1 MTARVTYRV
10 DGDIAIL
17 ALNQP
22 PVNALGQAMRAALQ
36 EAFRKALADD
46 QVAAMVILSEGRI
59 FCGGADIGEFGTDRA
74 FAAPDLPSVLNE
86 LEASTKPVVAAI
98 QGMALGGGLE
108 LAMVC
113 DYRIADTKAKLGLPE
128 VNLGLIPGA
137 GGTQRLPRLANVNL
151 ALDMITSGKPI
162 DAERAEAEGLV
173 DRLSEG
179 DLPGDALAFAQELV
193 HSRAAVKRCADIHI
207 DMDVFPASGFDGFR
221 AAIARKTR
229 GFFAPERGIQA
240 IEAAC
245 RLPLPEG
252 LAREQTLF
260 RECMDTP
267 QARAQQHLFFAE
279 REALKVPRVDPATP
293 PRAIRSVAVIG
304 AGTMGGGIAMNFAN
318 AGIPV
323 KLLELKQDALDR
335 GLETIRTNYE
345 ISARKGRMSEA
356 QVEQRMA
363 LLEGTLSYDDLADA
377 DLVIEAVFESMEVKQ
392 AVFSRLDEVC
402 KPGAILASN
411 TSTLDL
417 DQIAAFTSRPQDVIG
432 LHFFSPANVMRLL
445 EIVRGKQTADDVIL
459 TALKVAKAIR
469 KVPVVV
475 GVCFGF
481 VGNRMLE
488 PYGRE
493 AHRLLLEGA
502 TPAQVD
508 RVLTDF
514 GLAMGPLSMYDLAGI
529 DVTFLVRES
538 RRDAIAHDPSYNKIG
553 DELYHLGRYGQK
565 TGRGFYIYQGRDK
578 QDDPELIQQ
587 AESLARDL
595 GIERR
600 EISDQEIRER
610 CVYMLINEAADILSE
625 GIASRPGDCDLVWV
639 NGYGFPAWRGGPMQ
653 YANEIGLD
661 TVLEGIEMY
670 RRRLDDYGDMWF
682 QPSNLLKELAAAGKS
697 FREFSSEN
705 A

>member
-1 MTARVTYRV
+1 MTARVTYRR

-17 ALNQP
+17 SLNQP
-22 PVNALGQAMRAALQ
+22 PVNALGQPMREGLQ
-36 EAFRKALADD
+36 QAFRKALADD
-46 QVAAMVILSEGRI
+46 QVTAIIIASEAKI
-59 FCGGADIGEFGTDRA
+59 FCGGADISEFGTDRA
-74 FAAPDLPSVLNE
+74 FATPSLPSLLEE

-98 QGMALGGGLE
+98 QGSALGGGLE
-108 LAMVC
+108 LAMAC
-113 DYRIADTKAKLGLPE
+113 DYRIADTKARLGLPE

-137 GGTQRLPRLANVNL
+137 GGTQRLPRLAGVNL
-151 ALDMITSGKPI
+151 ALDMTTSGKPI
-162 DAERAEAEGLV
+162 DAEQAESEGLI

-179 DLPGDALAFAQELV
+179 VLLDSALAYARELIDAGAPV
-193 HSRAAVKRCADIHI
+193 RSCGDIRI
-207 DMDVFPASGFDGFR
+207 DMHVFPASGFNDFR

-229 GFFAPERGIQA
+229 GFFAPERCIQA

-245 RLPLPEG
+245 KLPLAEG
-252 LAREQTLF
+252 LAREQALF
-260 RECMDTP
+260 RECMNTP

-279 REALKVPRVDPATP
+279 REALKVRGVAPATK

-323 KLLELKQDALDR
+323 KMLELKQDALDR
-335 GLETIRTNYE
+335 GLATIRTNYE
-345 ISARKGRMSEA
+345 ISARKGRITAA
-356 QVEQRMA
+356 QVGQRMA
-363 LLEGTLSYDDLADA
+363 LLEGTLSYDDLANA

-417 DQIAAFTSRPQDVIG
+417 DRIASFTSRPQDVIG

-445 EIVRGKQTADDVIL
+445 EIVRGEQTADDVIV
-459 TALKVAKAIR
+459 TALQVAKTIR

-508 RVLTDF
+508 KVLTDF
-514 GLAMGPLSMYDLAGI
+514 GLAMGPLSTFDLAGN

-538 RRDAIAHDPSYNKIG
+538 RRDAIAHDPSYNKLG
-553 DELYHLGRYGQK
+553 DELYQLGRYGQK

-578 QDDPELIQQ
+578 KEDPELIQL
-587 AESLARDL
+587 AESVARDL

-600 EISDQEIRER
+600 EISDQEIYER

-653 YANEIGLD
+653 YADEIGLG
-661 TVLEGIEMY
+661 TVLEGIEKY
-670 RRRLDDYGDMWF
+670 RRELGEHGEMWF
-682 QPSNLLKELAAAGKS
+682 QPSNLLRELVAAGKS
-697 FREFSSEN
+697 FRDFSLANS
-705 A
+705 